1 MKLPESLNDL
11 HEAMYDPL
19 LLDISRMKKGAFTR
33 KREGGMGF
41 PDALCF
47 MLDMNKTALQSR
59 LHRFFRE
66 VKGTK
71 PITEQAFSKLRANF
85 DHTPF
90 EVMTRRLIF
99 KEYSIGADGRLTY
112 ELPTWRGFH
121 LFAVDGSYLQ
131 LPWDDE
137 LAREFGVRGGG
148 KRPSAGISVLFDLL
162 HGWVLD
168 AEIDRTDRSER
179 HALDRHIDFLAGEL
193 PHIAAQALLL
203 VDRGYPSY
211 DLLQKCEE
219 NSLKFVMRCPSQS
232 FKAVNE
238 APMGDS
244 AVTLENGQRLRVVK
258 FLLSSGEVEILVT
271 NLFDLPETEFPALY
285 AMRWGVET
293 YYHKLKQIV
302 GVEQFSGRTP
312 NSIRQDFWA
321 SMVLLVNTAIAQQEA
336 DEEVGR
342 RHQNKQNKHFYRA
355 ATTKI
360 VIALRDR
367 LVFATLCGYP
377 ALAAIALEDILDELS
392 RAVSPVRPGRSYPR
406 KPRFYAAADHNRKS
420 VL

>member
-1 MKLPESLNDL
+1 MELQESLTGL
-11 HEAMYDPL
+11 HEAMYDPT
-19 LLDISRMKKGAFTR
+19 LLDISRTKKGAFTR

-59 LHRFFRE
+59 LNRFYRE
-66 VKGTK
+66 VKGAK
-71 PITEQAFSKLRANF
+71 SITEQAFSKLRANF

-90 EVMTRRLIF
+90 EVMTRRLVF
-99 KEYSIGADGRLTY
+99 KEYSGAY
-112 ELPTWRGFH
+112 ELPTWRGYH

-131 LPWDDE
+131 LPWEPE

-162 HGWVLD
+162 HGWILD

-179 HALDRHIDFLAGEL
+179 HALERHIEFLAGEL

-203 VDRGYPSY
+203 ADRGYPSY
-211 DLLQKCEE
+211 DLLRKCEE
-219 NSLKFVMRCPSQS
+219 NGLKYVMRCPLQS
-232 FKAVNE
+232 LKGINE

-244 AVTLENGQRLRVVK
+244 TVALESGQQLRVVK
-258 FLLSSGEVEILVT
+258 FLLKSGEVEILAT
-271 NLFDLPETEFPALY
+271 NLFDLPESAFPALY

-302 GVEQFSGRTP
+302 GVEQFSGKTP
-312 NSIRQDFWA
+312 NSVRQDFWA
-321 SMVLLVNTAIAQQEA
+321 SMVLLINTAIAQQEA
-336 DEEVGR
+336 DREVAGR
-342 RHQNKQNKHFYRA
+342 HKAKNNKHSYRA

-360 VIALRDR
+360 VVALRDR

-377 ALAAIALEDILDELS
+377 DLAAIALEDILDELS
-392 RAVSPVRPGRSYPR
+392 RAVSPLRPGRSYPR
-406 KPRFYAAADHNRKS
+406 KPRLYAAANLNLKS
-420 VL
+420 RL

>member
-1 MKLPESLNDL
+1 
-11 HEAMYDPL
+11 
-19 LLDISRMKKGAFTR
+19 
-33 KREGGMGF
+33 
-41 PDALCF
+41 

-59 LHRFFRE
+59 LHRFYRE

-71 PITEQAFSKLRANF
+71 SITEQAFSKLRANF

-90 EVMTRRLIF
+90 EVMTRRLVF
-99 KEYSIGADGRLTY
+99 KEYSGNY

-162 HGWVLD
+162 HGWALD

-179 HALDRHIDFLAGEL
+179 RALDRHIDFLAGEL

-219 NSLKFVMRCPSQS
+219 NGLKFVCRCPSQS

-244 AVTLENGQRLRVVK
+244 TVTLESGQQLRIVK
-258 FLLSSGEVEILVT
+258 FLLDSGEVEILVS
-271 NLFDLPETEFPALY
+271 NLFDLPEAEFPALY

-312 NSIRQDFWA
+312 NAIRQDFWA

-336 DEEVGR
+336 DQAVAE
-342 RHQNKQNKHFYRA
+342 RHKAKNNKHFYRA

-360 VIALRDR
+360 VVALRDR

-377 ALAAIALEDILDELS
+377 ALASIALEDILDELS

-406 KPRFYAAADHNRKS
+406 KPRLYAAADHNRKS